1 MQRKSISHPWRE
13 LMPIKMLT
21 HEGQSND
28 PNKIA
33 LAIYFWQWRIWT
45 RIFGKP
51 CRHQHLKGRQ
61 CSEQIHSSPKQRR
74 QKPNNIS
81 SESGVFPLLL
91 KNSFDEIWC
100 FFHRISSNKFHQ
112 KLYVGKKGNTVSL
125 DFYLAIVCTTLVRNL
140 FVQIHVD
147 ACVVFKQYGFKYL
160 R

>member
-100 FFHRISSNKFHQ
+100 FFIEFHQ
-112 KLYVGKKGNTVSL
+112 TNFIKNYMLGKKETRFHLISIWL
-125 DFYLAIVCTTLVRNL
+125 LFALLWWEIYLFRVMLMPAWFSNSMGSSI
-140 FVQIHVD
+140 
-147 ACVVFKQYGFKYL
+147 
-160 R
+160 